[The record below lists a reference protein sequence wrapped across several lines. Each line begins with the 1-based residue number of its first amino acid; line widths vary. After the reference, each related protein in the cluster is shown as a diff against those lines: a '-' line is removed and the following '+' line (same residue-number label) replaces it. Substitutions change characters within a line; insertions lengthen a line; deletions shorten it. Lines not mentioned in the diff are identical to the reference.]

1 MSRLAKPSRA
11 KPSRAKRFGAKRS
24 GPHLPAN
31 AFDAPPGLPAPLPA
45 GEHILWQ
52 GRPCGFGIAFRAL
65 HLTLVGLW
73 FSGLALWAALPA
85 ALAGQAL
92 EAVWLALPTLAI
104 GTGALLLLGLLGWLS
119 ARTTTYTI
127 TNRRVVMRVGIALP
141 MTLNLPFALV
151 ESAGCRLY
159 RDGSADLPLR
169 LRPGN
174 RIAYLHLWPHAR
186 PWHVNRPE
194 PMLRT
199 VAEGDAVAGILA
211 RALAA
216 HRAVPEEV
224 AGPVVLRPRVAAGP
238 RLATAS

>member
-1 MSRLAKPSRA
+1 MSRAE
-11 KPSRAKRFGAKRS
+11 
-24 GPHLPAN
+24 HLPAN

-65 HLTLVGLW
+65 HLRLVGLW
-73 FSGLALWAALPA
+73 FAGLALWAALPP
-85 ALAGQAL
+85 ALAGRPV
-92 EAVWLALPTLAI
+92 EAATLALPTLGA
-104 GTGALLLLGLLGWLS
+104 GLGALALLALLGWLS

-151 ESAGCRLY
+151 ESAGCRVH

-169 LRPGN
+169 PRAGN

-186 PWHVNRPE
+186 PWHLNRPE
-194 PMLRT
+194 PMLRS
-199 VAEGDAVAGILA
+199 VAAGREVAQILA
-211 RALAA
+211 GALAA
-216 HRAVPEEV
+216 HRAVPEEA
-224 AGPVVLRPRVAAGP
+224 AGPVLVRPRAAPAP

>member
-1 MSRLAKPSRA
+1 MSATHS
-11 KPSRAKRFGAKRS
+11 
-24 GPHLPAN
+24 LPAN
-31 AFDAPPGLPAPLPA
+31 AFDAPRGLPAPLPA

-65 HLTLVGLW
+65 HLGLVGLW
-73 FSGLALWAALPA
+73 FGALALWAALPPLLSGVWREA
-85 ALAGQAL
+85 AT
-92 EAVWLALPTLAI
+92 LALPTLAV
-104 GTGALLLLGLLGWLS
+104 GTGAVLLLALLGWLS

-127 TNRRVVMRVGIALP
+127 TNRRVVMRIGIALP

-151 ESAGCRLY
+151 DAAECRLY

-174 RIAYLHLWPHAR
+174 RVAYLHLWPHAR

-199 VAEGDAVAGILA
+199 VAQGQDVAQILG

-216 HRAVPEEV
+216 HRAAPEEA
-224 AGPVVLRPRVAAGP
+224 AGPVMLRPRTAPRPHLAA
-238 RLATAS
+238 AS

>member
-1 MSRLAKPSRA
+1 MPQRSTQRPAPHLAE
-11 KPSRAKRFGAKRS
+11 KRP

-65 HLTLVGLW
+65 HLRLVGLW
-73 FSGLALWAALPA
+73 FAGLALWAALPA
-85 ALAGQAL
+85 ALSGRVL
-92 EAVWLALPTLAI
+92 EAASLALPTLAI
-104 GTGALLLLGLLGWLS
+104 GTGAVLLLGLLGWLS
-119 ARTTTYTI
+119 ARTTTYTV

-151 ESAGCRLY
+151 EAAGCRLY

-174 RIAYLHLWPHAR
+174 RVAYLHLWPHAR

-199 VAEGDAVAGILA
+199 VAQGAEVAEILA
-211 RALAA
+211 GALAA
-216 HRAVPEEV
+216 HRAAPEEA
-224 AGPVVLRPRVAAGP
+224 AGPVILRPRVAPGP

>member
-1 MSRLAKPSRA
+1 MPQRSTQRPAPHLAE
-11 KPSRAKRFGAKRS
+11 KRP

-65 HLTLVGLW
+65 HLRLVGLW
-73 FSGLALWAALPA
+73 FAGLALWAALPA
-85 ALAGQAL
+85 ALSGRVL
-92 EAVWLALPTLAI
+92 EAASLALPTLAI
-104 GTGALLLLGLLGWLS
+104 GTGAVLLLGLLGWLS
-119 ARTTTYTI
+119 ARTTTYTV

-151 ESAGCRLY
+151 EAAGCRLY

-174 RIAYLHLWPHAR
+174 RVAYLHLWPHAR
-186 PWHVNRPE
+186 PWLVNRPE

-199 VAEGDAVAGILA
+199 VAQGAEVAEILA
-211 RALAA
+211 GALAA
-216 HRAVPEEV
+216 HRAAPEEA
-224 AGPVVLRPRVAAGP
+224 AGPVILRPRVAPGP

>member
-1 MSRLAKPSRA
+1 MSRF
-11 KPSRAKRFGAKRS
+11 AKRPA
-24 GPHLPAN
+24 PHLPAN

-73 FSGLALWAALPA
+73 FAGLALWAALPA
-85 ALAGQAL
+85 ALAGAWT
-92 EAVWLALPTLAI
+92 EAATLAMPTLAI
-104 GTGALLLLGLLGWLS
+104 GAGALALLALLGWLA

-151 ESAGCRLY
+151 EAAECRLY

-174 RIAYLHLWPHAR
+174 RVAYLHLWPHAR

-194 PMLRT
+194 PMMRT
-199 VAEGDAVAGILA
+199 VARGDEVAQILA

-216 HRAVPEEV
+216 HREAQEEI
-224 AGPVVLRPRVAAGP
+224 AGPVLLRPRAAIGP